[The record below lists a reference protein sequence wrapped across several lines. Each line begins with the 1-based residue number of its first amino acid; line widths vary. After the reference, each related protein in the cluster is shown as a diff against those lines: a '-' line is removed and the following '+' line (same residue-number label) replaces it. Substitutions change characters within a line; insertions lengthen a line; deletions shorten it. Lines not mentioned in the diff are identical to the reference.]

1 MADVLIV
8 GAGPVGLMLACE
20 LARYGVGVRL
30 IDRAPQ
36 ATQTSKALVVWS
48 RTLELM
54 DRMGCT
60 EAFLAAGLRA
70 RGATLRGGGRVLGG
84 PDFSDIDSPYAF
96 GLMIPQSDTE
106 RLLAEHLRGFGVA
119 VEREVELTVF
129 SQTPDG
135 VEARLSHADGR
146 KERAA
151 AAFLIG
157 CDGAHSVVRH
167 GLGLPF
173 RGTAQGDEWLL
184 ADIGL
189 DGAGAP
195 PRALS
200 DEVVSGSSK
209 ESASKQED
217 RGVIRP
223 NVVGHGSRDR
233 IAVYLHRDG
242 PFVIF
247 PIPGGRA
254 RVVATV
260 GRADVQPRPDPTL
273 AEVQALVAARAGP
286 GIRVSDPVWLSRF
299 HIHER
304 KVSEY
309 GRGRVFLV
317 GDAAHIHSPAGG
329 QGMNTGMQDAVNL
342 AWKLA
347 LVRRGAAAPRLL
359 DSYSSERNAVGEI
372 VLRNAGRLTAMATL
386 THPLAQAV
394 RNRALHW
401 LLGLHAVRRRMA
413 ATMSEIAIGY
423 PASPLSVGTGAGRRW
438 RPEDA
443 AGPPPGA
450 GADPRFVLY
459 AADAERGTALA
470 ARFPGLVQSAPRTNP
485 EPGRLHLVRPDG
497 YVGLAAAAADRDAAA
512 HYLKELGS
520 A

>member
-1 MADVLIV
+1 MTLETGRMAGRMTEVLIV
-8 GAGPVGLMLACE
+8 GAGPVGLTLACE
-20 LARYGVGVRL
+20 LARYRIGVRL

-70 RGATLRGGGRVLGG
+70 RGATLRGGGQVLGG
-84 PDFSDIDSPYAF
+84 PDFTDIASPYAF

-106 RLLAEHLRGFGVA
+106 RLLAEHLRTFGIA
-119 VEREVELTVF
+119 VEREVELLAF
-129 SQTPDG
+129 SPAPNG

-146 KERAA
+146 QETVETPY
-151 AAFLIG
+151 LIG
-157 CDGAHSVVRH
+157 CDGAHSAVRH

-173 RGTAQGDEWLL
+173 RGSAQGDDWLL
-184 ADIGL
+184 ADIRL
-189 DGAGAP
+189 DGVEAP
-195 PRALS
+195 P
-200 DEVVSGSSK
+200 G
-209 ESASKQED
+209 
-217 RGVIRP
+217 
-223 NVVGHGSRDR
+223 DR

-247 PIPGGRA
+247 PIPNGRA

-260 GRADVQPRPDPTL
+260 GRADGRPKPDPTL
-273 AEVQALVAARAGP
+273 AEVQALVESRAGP
-286 GIRVSDPVWLSRF
+286 SIRVSDPVWLSRF
-299 HIHER
+299 RINER

-347 LVRRGAAAPRLL
+347 LVLRGAAAPTLL
-359 DSYSSERNAVGEI
+359 DSYSPERNAVGER

-386 THPLAQAV
+386 ANPVAQAV
-394 RNRALHW
+394 RNAALRF
-401 LLGLHAVRRRMA
+401 LLGLPAVRRLMA
-413 ATMSEIAIGY
+413 ATMSEIEIGY
-423 PASPLSVGTGAGRRW
+423 PASPLSVGPGAGRRW

-443 AGPPPGA
+443 AGSPPGA

-470 ARFPGLVQSAPRTNP
+470 ARFPGLIQPTPRDNP

-497 YVGLAAAAADRDAAA
+497 YVGLAAGAADWTAAE
-512 HYLKELGS
+512 HYLKEIGT